1 MDLSFRFDRM
11 GAQALPGA
19 PDIAM
24 LLAGLAAEQ
33 ASGRTAA
40 AAGQASIG
48 APPPRDARRALIAL
62 FTGASDWVLASQ
74 ALGGSFHP
82 RIACAAA
89 GKAGSTLMKPGFTFA
104 F

>member
-11 GAQALPGA
+11 RADALPA
-19 PDIAM
+19 SPDVGV

-33 ASGRTAA
+33 ARTPTAMTAA
-40 AAGQASIG
+40 RSCAGVHDAINVRGALVLLFTGGEDWMRAGQA
-48 APPPRDARRALIAL
+48 
-62 FTGASDWVLASQ
+62 LA
-74 ALGGSFHP
+74 GSFHP
-82 RIACAAA
+82 RIAGAAA